1 MIDHNKKGRCYEH
14 LPYHKLAS
22 HFLPDLVFSQIAI
35 PAAITKQPEKSII
48 IKSIFYLFKMILAIL
63 AKDIVKKHPI
73 IALYISIE

>member
-1 MIDHNKKGRCYEH
+1 MSTY
-14 LPYHKLAS
+14 LQYHKLAS

-63 AKDIVKKHPI
+63 AKDIVKKHSI